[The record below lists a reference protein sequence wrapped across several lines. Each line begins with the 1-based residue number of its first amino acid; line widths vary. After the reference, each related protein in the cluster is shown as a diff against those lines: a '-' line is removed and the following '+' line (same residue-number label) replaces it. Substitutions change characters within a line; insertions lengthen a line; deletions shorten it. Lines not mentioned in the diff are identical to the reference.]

1 MPERIGPY
9 RITDQIGRGGQ
20 GTVYLGTGPDGV
32 EVAVKVLSGSWEGGD
47 LQRARFA
54 RELESVRR
62 VAPFCTA
69 AVVEADVEGDPPYIA
84 SEFVRGPTLRAA
96 VHKEGPRTGASLDRL
111 AVATATALVA
121 IHSAGV
127 VHRDFKPANVLLG
140 PDGPRVIDFGIA
152 RTGDAT
158 LTQTGSVTGTPA
170 YMAPEQIRG
179 ARVGPEAD
187 VFAWAAVIAF
197 AASGRG
203 PFDGDSVHEVLHRVV
218 TEEPDLEAVP
228 ERLRPLLQACLDKD
242 PARRPTAVRVLGAL
256 VGRDPGPEAEA
267 SSEAVTEVLREG
279 ASAAAGRTVVAT
291 VPLAP
296 APTAPLASG
305 GTAPDAS
312 TAPPA
317 EPPTGP
323 TATAPREAR
332 GRGRRRRRPAG
343 AVVLAVLAVLLVGG
357 AAWVLANGLPQ
368 AGWWTL
374 PDAVPARDTAPAEQD
389 PGQEPQAP
397 GEGGEPTPEGAGDPV
412 GTPEPDPE
420 GTPEEAPEETP
431 EQTPDYTPEEPHGEE
446 PEEPNE
452 GTGAPAEPEPSGAW
466 VPSSADEGPTAAWP
480 DGEGS
485 A

>member
-1 MPERIGPY
+1 MTTPGMPERIGPY
-9 RITDQIGRGGQ
+9 RITQQIGRGGQ

-32 EVAVKVLSGSWEGGD
+32 EVAVKVLSGDWEGNE

-69 AVVEADVEGDPPYIA
+69 AVVEADVEGDPPFIA

-96 VHKEGPRTGASLDRL
+96 VHKEGPRTGAALDRL

-121 IHSAGV
+121 VHSAGV

-158 LTQTGSVTGTPA
+158 LTQTGTVTGTPA

-203 PFDGDSVHEVLHRVV
+203 PFDGDSVHEVLHKVV
-218 TEEPDLEAVP
+218 SDEPNLEEVP
-228 ERLRPLLQACLDKD
+228 ERLRPLLRACLDKD

-267 SSEAVTEVLREG
+267 SPDTVTEVLREG
-279 ASAAAGRTVVAT
+279 ASAAAGRTMVVT

-296 APTAPLASG
+296 APTVPVP
-305 GTAPDAS
+305 TAP
-312 TAPPA
+312 APA
-317 EPPTGP
+317 PPTGP
-323 TATAPREAR
+323 TRPAEAPRN
-332 GRGRRRRRPAG
+332 RRRRRKRPSG
-343 AVVLAVLAVLLVGG
+343 ALLLALLAVLLAGG
-357 AAWVLANGLPQ
+357 AAWLLADGIPRP
-368 AGWWTL
+368 GWLTL
-374 PDAVPARDTAPAEQD
+374 PDAVPARQTAPADQD
-389 PGQEPQAP
+389 TGRDTGEAP
-397 GEGGEPTPEGAGDPV
+397 EVSGEGGAPV
-412 GTPEPDPE
+412 GGGGEPE
-420 GTPEEAPEETP
+420 GTTGRTPVETSQAPPEYTPEETP
-431 EQTPDYTPEEPHGEE
+431 DTHTEE
-446 PEEPNE
+446 PETTGEETEPPTTTE
-452 GTGAPAEPEPSGAW
+452 TQPSPEPSGTGDASPAGGE
-466 VPSSADEGPTAAWP
+466 VPTEAWP
-480 DGEGS
+480 SEEGT

>member
-9 RITDQIGRGGQ
+9 RITEQIGRGGQ

-32 EVAVKVLSGSWEGGD
+32 EVAVKVLSGAWEGGE

-69 AVVEADVEGDPPYIA
+69 AVVEADVEGDPPFIA

-96 VHKEGPRTGASLDRL
+96 VHREGPRTGASLDRL

-158 LTQTGSVTGTPA
+158 LTQTGAVTGTPA

-187 VFAWAAVIAF
+187 VFAWAAVITF

-203 PFDGDSVHEVLHRVV
+203 PFDGDSVHEVLHKVV
-218 TEEPDLEAVP
+218 SDEPDLEEVP
-228 ERLRPLLQACLDKD
+228 ERLRPLLRACLDKD

-256 VGRDPGPEAEA
+256 VGRDPGPEAE
-267 SSEAVTEVLREG
+267 SPDAVTEVLREG

-291 VPLAP
+291 APLAP
-296 APTAPLASG
+296 APS
-305 GTAPDAS
+305 
-312 TAPPA
+312 APPSA
-317 EPPTGP
+317 PPVAPPTAAPPPAAPPP
-323 TATAPREAR
+323 TVPPAKAPRP
-332 GRGRRRRRPAG
+332 RGRRRRRPSG
-343 AVVLAVLAVLLVGG
+343 AALLAVLAVLLLGG
-357 AAWVLANGLPQ
+357 TAWLLADRIPREE
-368 AGWWTL
+368 WWTL
-374 PDAVPARDTAPAEQD
+374 PDAIPARQTAPAGEGPGPEPESTGGGGGPVGGAGD
-389 PGQEPQAP
+389 PGTTPEQAP
-397 GEGGEPTPEGAGDPV
+397 ETSEPTPEY
-412 GTPEPDPE
+412 
-420 GTPEEAPEETP
+420 TPEEETPGEETP
-431 EQTPDYTPEEPHGEE
+431 EEETPDGEPDDPTPEPTADPGESWS
-446 PEEPNE
+446 PS
-452 GTGAPAEPEPSGAW
+452 PADAE
-466 VPSSADEGPTAAWP
+466 PTAAWP
-480 DGEGS
+480 SEEGT